1 VRLDSRPLR
10 CGISILPM
18 TAVGRSFGDVG
29 SISELPLKAEVD
41 PRSCD
46 VAKVP
51 KAVIRLGLFDHLVGA
66 QQKRLW
72 DRQTK
77 RLGRLEIHDQLKLG
91 RQLYRQ
97 ISGLR
102 TLENQIDV

>member
-1 VRLDSRPLR
+1 MHRSEIFALMSVRGHS
-10 CGISILPM
+10 
-18 TAVGRSFGDVG
+18 RSFGDVG
-29 SISELPLKAEVD
+29 LMSAFPPKTEVD

-46 VAKVP
+46 VAQVP